1 MFKSFE
7 DVQKFSK
14 DNLGVATE
22 SYNAVAKGIQAIAT
36 DAADYTKKSFETST
50 AAYEKLVG
58 VKTLDKAVE
67 IQSEFART
75 AYEAYVAQASK
86 IGAALTNLA
95 KDSFK
100 PFEGALSRTNR

>member
-1 MFKSFE
+1 MFMSFE

-22 SYNAVAKGIQAIAT
+22 SYNLVTKGIREIAT
-36 DAADYTKKSFETST
+36 ETADYTKKSFETST
-50 AAYEKLVG
+50 ATYEKLVG
-58 VKTLDKAVE
+58 AKSLDKALE
-67 IQSEFART
+67 IQNEYART

-86 IGAALTNLA
+86 IGAALTNLT

-100 PFEGALSRTNR
+100 PFEGALSRTIK

>member
-7 DVQKFSK
+7 DIQKFSK

-22 SYNAVAKGIQAIAT
+22 SYNAVAKGIQEIAAET
-36 DAADYTKKSFETST
+36 ADYTKKSFETT
-50 AAYEKLVG
+50 TVAYEKLVG
-58 VKTLDKAVE
+58 VKSLDKAIE
-67 IQSEFART
+67 IQNEFART

-86 IGAALTNLA
+86 IGATLTNLA

-100 PFEGALSRTNR
+100 PFEGALSRTVK